1 MNRRDII
8 KQMNDLEVSLEEYM
22 YFAVERHGPTE
33 EIWIDEKNNK
43 LVVSLDDGVIDE
55 FWTLDLS
62 EKLRLFEE
70 F

>member
-1 MNRRDII
+1 MKRRDII
-8 KQMNDLEVSLEEYM
+8 TQMNDLEVSLEEYM

-33 EIWIDEKNNK
+33 EIWIDENNN
-43 LVVSLDDGVIDE
+43 LVVSLDDEVME

-62 EKLRLFEE
+62 DKLRLFEE

>member
-1 MNRRDII
+1 MKRIDII

-22 YFAVERHGPTE
+22 YFAVERYGPTE
-33 EIWIDEKNNK
+33 EIWIDENNN
-43 LVVSLDDGVIDE
+43 LIVSLDDEVME

-62 EKLRLFEE
+62 DKLRFFEE